1 MLETY
6 TLPRFLP
13 PESFFM
19 RLPSSSSLLLA
30 SLAVSSSS
38 LFALAAPVG
47 DGLEDS
53 SSYVPAAVLL
63 AQQHVPIPPSSDD
76 TIAQPNSE
84 PPSCTHRHLPL

>member
-13 PESFFM
+13 LESFFM

-30 SLAVSSSS
+30 SLVVSSS

-47 DGLEDS
+47 DGLVDS
-53 SSYVPAAVLL
+53 SSYVLAAVLL

-76 TIAQPNSE
+76 TIGQPNSE
-84 PPSCTHRHLPL
+84 PLSCTNQESRG